1 MSTPAEAPVVLASN
15 FLIPDATFLAE
26 LVAFA
31 LILVVIWRFVVPPLQ
46 KSMTARQDAIRK
58 SFEDADAAKARL
70 AEAEAEYKK
79 AIAEARAE
87 QAKAREDA
95 AKTRREIVD
104 TAKEEA
110 RTEAE
115 AIMSRAEASLEV
127 ERRQVF
133 AELRADIGRLAVDLA
148 ERVIGESLADDERQ
162 SRVVDNFI
170 AGLEKAPAATS
181 AAVGSSAGESG

>member
-1 MSTPAEAPVVLASN
+1 MSTPAEAPALASN

-31 LILVVIWRFVVPPLQ
+31 LILFVIWRFVVPPLQ
-46 KSMTARQDAIRK
+46 KSMTARQDAIKK
-58 SFEDADAAKARL
+58 SFDDADAAKKRL
-70 AEAEAEYKK
+70 DDAEAEYKK

-95 AKTRREIVD
+95 AATRREIVD
-104 TAKEEA
+104 AAKAEA
-110 RTEAE
+110 QTEAA
-115 AIMSRAEASLEV
+115 AILARAEAALEV

-133 AELRADIGRLAVDLA
+133 TELRSDIGKLAVDLA
-148 ERVIGESLADDERQ
+148 ERIVGESLADDERQ

-170 AGLEKAPAATS
+170 AGLESAPAAES
-181 AAVGSSAGESG
+181 SVGAGESR